1 MVCNGMMNINLYHYS
16 IELMLI
22 TRCSCLR
29 QSSYEAT
36 VSDRDRRMLFDF
48 VEACKLPDCP
58 ICTLVAKAELR
69 TLQVYCAEG
78 AGDELRR
85 ADVRSARGLCVR
97 HASQL
102 QEARDAMAAAVTAY
116 DVMSNL
122 LRDLDAVIKS
132 GNGWSRKKM
141 TAPQSC
147 PVCLDVARYTPAVC
161 AGVSAWSDEPE
172 LCHALQLSHGI
183 CAPHLRWM
191 VANTKPTPELL
202 AAQYVAWS
210 RLHAEVGEFVRKR
223 DDRFR
228 HETQAGEGDAW
239 KRAWRIINGHTEAPE

>member
-1 MVCNGMMNINLYHYS
+1 MRLSVP
-16 IELMLI
+16 I
-22 TRCSCLR
+22 T
-29 QSSYEAT
+29 YEAA

-48 VEACKLPDCP
+48 VEACALPDCP

-85 ADVRSARGLCVR
+85 ADVRAARGLCVR
-97 HASQL
+97 HATQL

-116 DVMSNL
+116 DVLSNL

-132 GNGWSRKKM
+132 GNSWSRKKM
-141 TAPQSC
+141 TVPQSC
-147 PVCLDVARYTPAVC
+147 PVCLDVARYTRAVC
-161 AGVSAWSDEPE
+161 AGVTAWSDNAE
-172 LCHALQLSHGI
+172 LCQALQQSHGI

-191 VANTKPTPELL
+191 IANSKPTPELL
-202 AAQYVAWS
+202 AAQHVAWS
-210 RLHAEVGEFVRKR
+210 RVHAEVGEFVRKR

-228 HETQAGEGDAW
+228 HEAQAGVGDAW
-239 KRAWRIINGHTEAPE
+239 KRAWRIINGNTESPN